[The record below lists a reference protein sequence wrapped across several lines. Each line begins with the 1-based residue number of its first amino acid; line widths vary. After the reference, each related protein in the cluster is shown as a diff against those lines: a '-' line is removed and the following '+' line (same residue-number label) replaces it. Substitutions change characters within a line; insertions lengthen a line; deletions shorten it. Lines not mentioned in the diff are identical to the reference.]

1 MTSTKPSNLV
11 LVYFK
16 HFELVGSYNLKR
28 PLTTTDLLMD
38 LLMAKP
44 FRSDPLF
51 FQIAL
56 AIAKS
61 LPFF

>member
-11 LVYFK
+11 LLYYK

-28 PLTTTDLLMD
+28 PLTTTD